1 MKELMSSQK
10 LVKDKKISIL
20 IEELKTFSIPIGV
33 TIVKKYPLFE
43 IIFVNEMLFQMLGFN
58 NEEEFLERYQF
69 SAWNYVYSE
78 DLEYLKRE
86 AAKRGENFEPYEI
99 TYRMIK
105 KDGTYIW
112 VNQRSQHMFDDSND
126 EFIFAYY
133 TDITVQKQAEQL
145 IETALH
151 GYDVS
156 IWEWDILH
164 NKCYQT
170 IHSSR
175 CGRPKIDAYNDFPEV
190 LFKNNHYHTDSI
202 KTARSVFDRI
212 RNGEKNVEAILH
224 IYDSVTN
231 EYWWESVCY
240 TTVFDNNGKPIKAVA
255 VGKDVTDQK
264 KMEEEIKAGVQ
275 KYETL
280 VNSIP
285 GGVGMYEYNDAF
297 TPIFISDQVYKL
309 CAMTKEEY
317 NAVTAK
323 STLDIFH
330 PDDRQGLI
338 DAVKKAY
345 DEKRQFDY
353 IHRVLQK
360 NGNYHWIR
368 VSGEVLTKSTD
379 TPILYTVFID
389 VHEQI
394 VAERA
399 LRESEFRYSTAV
411 KSSNINVW
419 EYDLKKDTI
428 TMYSN
433 SPRINT
439 KHHIIKNYTQLMMNK
454 GYIRADSLD
463 AFIGIFEK
471 LRNGEKEVTADIW
484 FKLDHV
490 LSYWCERV
498 TCTTIFDDEGKPIRA
513 FGVGRDVTKEKEAEK
528 RYHDELYYRKAM
540 QNATMASINV
550 NLTKNIILEGKSEI
564 PEVVKQINKAKTAQE
579 YFDSVYNEIIGE
591 DIKKKCMALFNREE
605 MIKRFLNGE
614 TTLSMEISRNIGGH
628 RYWLIVTGHMM
639 KRQED
644 NDIVA
649 FLYSTDITNE
659 KTMHNI
665 MDVVVKTDYDYLVVV
680 DAVHNSAIRY
690 SDQDCGHAYVK
701 KSHRFEEE
709 THGYIRRYI
718 CKEDVAHVIEE
729 LTLKNILAQLDAH
742 DTYSIFY
749 SLFDAN
755 GALLKKQIRFK
766 YIDREFKSFLMTR
779 IDITGAVKE
788 QEKKNQELARA
799 LKMAEYANSA
809 KSEFLS
815 RISHEIRTP
824 MNAIIGLAQ
833 IASHR
838 LEDQNFVLDCIKKS
852 QYASDYLLS
861 LIDDVLDMSKIET
874 GKIFLKNKVIDGKR
888 FFESINTIISS
899 QAEIQ
904 GVNYCFNMARE
915 SQDKYKGDYIRL
927 QQILINILSNA
938 IKFTPKGGTVTFD
951 VSKISDDGKKAKL
964 CFKITDTGIGISEEF
979 LPDIFKSFSQEHGNV
994 ATNYSG
1000 SGLGLAIAK
1009 NLAQLMDGDIEV
1021 ESKKNI
1027 GTTFTVNLQLQIAP
1041 KDALPEKVIGNNVES
1056 DESVNFKGKKILL
1069 VEDHQL
1075 NIMVAKKL
1083 LEYKKVD
1090 VDVAENGKIG
1100 IERFETAPEYYYD
1113 AILMDIR
1120 MPVMDGLEATKSI
1133 RKLDK
1138 EGAKTIPIIAM
1149 SANAFDEDVEKSIK
1163 AGMNAHLAKPIDPDV
1178 LYHTLY
1184 CFISKGNKKEN
1195 G

>member
-1 MKELMSSQK
+1 M
-10 LVKDKKISIL
+10 
-20 IEELKTFSIPIGV
+20 
-33 TIVKKYPLFE
+33 
-43 IIFVNEMLFQMLGFN
+43 
-58 NEEEFLERYQF
+58 
-69 SAWNYVYSE
+69 
-78 DLEYLKRE
+78 
-86 AAKRGENFEPYEI
+86 
-99 TYRMIK
+99 TY
-105 KDGTYIW
+105 
-112 VNQRSQHMFDDSND
+112 
-126 EFIFAYY
+126 
-133 TDITVQKQAEQL
+133 
-145 IETALH
+145 
-151 GYDVS
+151 
-156 IWEWDILH
+156 
-164 NKCYQT
+164 
-170 IHSSR
+170 
-175 CGRPKIDAYNDFPEV
+175 
-190 LFKNNHYHTDSI
+190 
-202 KTARSVFDRI
+202 
-212 RNGEKNVEAILH
+212 
-224 IYDSVTN
+224 
-231 EYWWESVCY
+231 
-240 TTVFDNNGKPIKAVA
+240 
-255 VGKDVTDQK
+255 VGK
-264 KMEEEIKAGVQ
+264 
-275 KYETL
+275 ETQL
-280 VNSIP
+280 
-285 GGVGMYEYNDAF
+285 
-297 TPIFISDQVYKL
+297 
-309 CAMTKEEY
+309 
-317 NAVTAK
+317 
-323 STLDIFH
+323 
-330 PDDRQGLI
+330 GLI

-345 DEKRQFDY
+345 DEKRQFNY

-368 VSGEVLTKSTD
+368 VSGEVLKKSTD

-484 FKLDHV
+484 FKLDHA

-729 LTLKNILAQLDAH
+729 LTLKNILAQLDA
-742 DTYSIFY
+742 
-749 SLFDAN
+749 
-755 GALLKKQIRFK
+755 
-766 YIDREFKSFLMTR
+766 
-779 IDITGAVKE
+779 
-788 QEKKNQELARA
+788 
-799 LKMAEYANSA
+799 
-809 KSEFLS
+809 
-815 RISHEIRTP
+815 
-824 MNAIIGLAQ
+824 
-833 IASHR
+833 
-838 LEDQNFVLDCIKKS
+838 
-852 QYASDYLLS
+852 
-861 LIDDVLDMSKIET
+861 
-874 GKIFLKNKVIDGKR
+874 
-888 FFESINTIISS
+888 
-899 QAEIQ
+899 
-904 GVNYCFNMARE
+904 
-915 SQDKYKGDYIRL
+915 
-927 QQILINILSNA
+927 
-938 IKFTPKGGTVTFD
+938 
-951 VSKISDDGKKAKL
+951 
-964 CFKITDTGIGISEEF
+964 
-979 LPDIFKSFSQEHGNV
+979 
-994 ATNYSG
+994 
-1000 SGLGLAIAK
+1000 
-1009 NLAQLMDGDIEV
+1009 
-1021 ESKKNI
+1021 
-1027 GTTFTVNLQLQIAP
+1027 
-1041 KDALPEKVIGNNVES
+1041 
-1056 DESVNFKGKKILL
+1056 
-1069 VEDHQL
+1069 
-1075 NIMVAKKL
+1075 
-1083 LEYKKVD
+1083 
-1090 VDVAENGKIG
+1090 
-1100 IERFETAPEYYYD
+1100 
-1113 AILMDIR
+1113 
-1120 MPVMDGLEATKSI
+1120 
-1133 RKLDK
+1133 
-1138 EGAKTIPIIAM
+1138 
-1149 SANAFDEDVEKSIK
+1149 
-1163 AGMNAHLAKPIDPDV
+1163 
-1178 LYHTLY
+1178 
-1184 CFISKGNKKEN
+1184 
-1195 G
+1195 